1 MAKLG
6 AYLLTSSLDKILK
19 HITFALGFLIFTAQ
33 TYAQRPDP
41 KYLNEVP
48 SGTTPKVFAS
58 GKVSTENE
66 FEFGAVFSNDMSEFY
81 YGVEINGKA
90 ETRMM
95 KFENGSWSQ
104 PVKILFHEVY
114 SYNDPFLTPDD
125 KKLFFISN
133 RSLTGTGPPKDYDI
147 WYIERQAG
155 KWSQPKNAGR
165 NINSDKNEY
174 YISFTKTGKLYFSS
188 NTQDNEGKNNYDI
201 YSSDMKN
208 GEFQPSIKLGPGIN
222 TAAYEADIFVA
233 PDESYVVFSANRPDG
248 LGSGDLYVSFRK
260 QDGTWAA
267 SKNLGKT
274 INTETDDF
282 CPYVSPDGKYLFYA
296 SRGDVYWVSADVLMK
311 LR

>member
-1 MAKLG
+1 MK
-6 AYLLTSSLDKILK
+6 KIK
-19 HITFALGFLIFTAQ
+19 HFIFGVGFLICSVQ
-33 TYAQRPDP
+33 SYSQKPDP
-41 KYLNEVP
+41 KYLDEVP
-48 SGTTPKVFAS
+48 PGTTPKVFAP

-66 FEFGAVFSNDMSEFY
+66 FEFGAVFSNDRREFY

-104 PVKILFHEVY
+104 PIKILFHEIY
-114 SYNDPFLTPDD
+114 SYNDPFLTPDN

-133 RSLTGTGPPKDYDI
+133 RSLDGRGPKKDYDI

-155 KWSQPKNAGR
+155 AWSEPKNAGR

-174 YISFTKTGKLYFSS
+174 YISFTKTGKMYFSS
-188 NTQDNEGKNNYDI
+188 NTQDREEKNNYDI

-208 GEFQPSIKLGPGIN
+208 DEFQPSTKLASEIN
-222 TAAYEADIFVA
+222 TSFYEADVFIA
-233 PDESYVVFSANRPDG
+233 PDESYIVFAADRPNG

-260 QDGTWAA
+260 QDGTWTL
-267 SKNLGKT
+267 SKSLGST
-274 INTETDDF
+274 INTATDDF
-282 CPYVSPDGKYLFYA
+282 CPYVSPEGKYLFYA
-296 SRGDVYWVSADVLMK
+296 SRGDIYWVSIDVVMK